1 VKTISYYLSKE
12 GEKRRRFTY

>member
-1 VKTISYYLSKE
+1 MKTISYYLSKE